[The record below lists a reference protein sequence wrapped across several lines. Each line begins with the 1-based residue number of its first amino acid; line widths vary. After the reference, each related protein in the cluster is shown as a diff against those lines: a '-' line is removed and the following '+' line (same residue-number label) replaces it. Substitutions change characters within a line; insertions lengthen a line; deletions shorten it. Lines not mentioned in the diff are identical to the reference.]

1 MSSDESPNA
10 SEPSE
15 RRDAVREKAQQ
26 VRVQQSRTRLFRT
39 AAIGV
44 AAVAVIVAGALVV
57 TWTVS
62 SEAAKPLLVP
72 ANETNDGFLVTGVEG
87 VGLASIPAESTDE
100 SEATPSAEATATAE
114 PDTESDADAT
124 ADEAMLDVRVYVDY
138 LSAGAREFQIAN
150 VQQLSN
156 WVSEDAASVTYYPV
170 SMLTS
175 KSNGTKY
182 SQRAAGAAACV
193 GTHAPESFF
202 AYNNAL
208 LTQQPEVDS
217 DGLANEDLADLAI
230 AIGASNPKVIRE
242 CIEDQDFSAWAN
254 DATERALQDIPDT
267 DGLALTATPMVLV
280 NGVPY
285 VGALTDPK
293 EFAQFVLTV
302 ASDMYYEATPTPTP
316 EATSTPTPSATP

>member
-10 SEPSE
+10 SEPSD

-39 AAIGV
+39 AAVGV

-62 SEAAKPLLVP
+62 SEAAKPVLVP
-72 ANETNDGFLVTGVEG
+72 TNETNDGFLVTGVEG
-87 VGLASIPAESTDE
+87 VGLASVPSEGLADAEP
-100 SEATPSAEATATAE
+100 TPSAEAT
-114 PDTESDADAT
+114 
-124 ADEAMLDVRVYVDY
+124 DEAEAEAEAEGDAASDESVLDVRVYVDY
-138 LSAGAREFQIAN
+138 LSAGAREFQLAN

-193 GTHAPESFF
+193 GTHSPESFF

-208 LTQQPEVDS
+208 LAQQPEIDS
-217 DGLANEDLADLAI
+217 DGLVNADLADLAI
-230 AIGASNPKVIRE
+230 AIGASQPKVVRE

-254 DATERALQDIPDT
+254 DATERALQEIPDT

-285 VGALTDPK
+285 AGSLTDPK
-293 EFAQFVLTV
+293 EFAQFVLTI
-302 ASDMYYEATPTPTP
+302 ASDMYYEATATPTP
-316 EATSTPTPSATP
+316 AATATPTPSATP